1 MYFFLEAFFTVFVL
15 PSHEPGWDYLLMLK
29 PVIGKRKKV
38 ILISLDKF
46 PFILGSEE
54 KFLH

>member
-15 PSHEPGWDYLLMLK
+15 PSHGPGWDYLLMLK